1 MASKRG
7 AAPARRAQKVAR
19 SPATPRASL
28 SLQASAP
35 QGHRLTSNQDCWTPM
50 LDATLL
56 AMLSAKGFAMDS
68 FAVL

>member
-1 MASKRG
+1 
-7 AAPARRAQKVAR
+7 
-19 SPATPRASL
+19 
-28 SLQASAP
+28 
-35 QGHRLTSNQDCWTPM
+35 M